1 MSLELID
8 VHKSYPIRGG
18 RRVILRGA
26 YGRIARGEKVGI
38 LGRNGSGKSTLVR
51 ILGGVEAPSSGRI
64 RNSMTLSWPIGMMAG
79 FQPQLSG
86 ADNARFIAR
95 IYGRNTE
102 AVVESVAD
110 FSELGE
116 YLRMPVMTYSSG
128 MRSRLALAVSLAV
141 DFDCYLVDEALAVGD
156 TRFGRAFAE
165 KIERSGLILV
175 SHLPALVRRLCTR
188 AAVLDQGILTFY
200 DDLDEALATYNA
212 L

>member
-18 RRVILRGA
+18 RKMILRGA
-26 YGRIARGEKVGI
+26 NGRIARGEKVGI

-51 ILGGVEAPSSGRI
+51 ILGGVEAPSKGKINR
-64 RNSMTLSWPIGMMAG
+64 SMSISWPIGMMAG
-79 FQPQLSG
+79 FQSQLSG

-95 IYGRNTE
+95 IYGRSIERITDF
-102 AVVESVAD
+102 VAD
-110 FSELGE
+110 FAELGE
-116 YLRMPVMTYSSG
+116 YIRMPLMTYSSG
-128 MRSRLALAVSLAV
+128 MRSRLALAVSLAI

-175 SHLPALVRRLCTR
+175 SHSPALVRRLCTR

>member
-1 MSLELID
+1 MALELIN
-8 VHKSYPIRGG
+8 VHKHYPTRDGHKI
-18 RRVILRGA
+18 ILRGA
-26 YGRIARGEKVGI
+26 YGKIARGEKVGI

-51 ILGGVEAPSSGRI
+51 MLGGVEAPTKGRI
-64 RNSMTLSWPIGMMAG
+64 SRSMTLSWPIGMAAG
-79 FQPQLSG
+79 FAGQLSG
-86 ADNARFIAR
+86 ADNTRFIAR
-95 IYGRNTE
+95 LYGRDIEKITNF
-102 AVVESVAD
+102 VAD

-116 YLRMPVMTYSSG
+116 YLRMPLMTYSSG
-128 MRSRLALAVSLAV
+128 MRTRLALAVSLAV

-175 SHLPALVRRLCTR
+175 SHSPALVRRLCTR

-200 DDLDEALATYNA
+200 DDLDEALATYNS

>member
-1 MSLELID
+1 MALELIN
-8 VHKSYPIRGG
+8 VHKHYPTRTGQKI
-18 RRVILRGA
+18 ILHGA
-26 YGRIARGEKVGI
+26 CGRIARGEKVGI

-51 ILGGVEAPSSGRI
+51 MLGGVEAPTKGRI
-64 RNSMTLSWPIGMMAG
+64 NRTMTISWPIGMAAG
-79 FQPQLSG
+79 FSGQLSG
-86 ADNARFIAR
+86 ADNARLIAR
-95 IYGRNTE
+95 LYGRDIRKITDF
-102 AVVESVAD
+102 VAD
-110 FSELGE
+110 FSELGD
-116 YLRMPVMTYSSG
+116 YFRMPMMTYSSG

-175 SHLPALVRRLCTR
+175 SHSPALVRRLCTR

>member
-1 MSLELID
+1 M
-8 VHKSYPIRGG
+8 
-18 RRVILRGA
+18 RGA

-102 AVVESVAD
+102 SVVESVAD

-175 SHLPALVRRLCTR
+175 SHSPALVRRLCTR

>member
-1 MSLELID
+1 MSIELID
-8 VHKSYPIRGG
+8 VHKYFPTRNG
-18 RRVILRGA
+18 RKTVLQGA
-26 YGRIARGEKVGI
+26 FGKIARGEKVGI

-51 ILGGVEAPSSGRI
+51 MLGGVEAPTRGRI
-64 RNSMTLSWPIGMMAG
+64 THSMAISWPIGMGAG
-79 FQPQLSG
+79 FSGQLSG

-95 IYGRNTE
+95 LYGRDIQKTTE
-102 AVVESVAD
+102 FVAE

-116 YLRMPVMTYSSG
+116 YLRMPLMTYSSG
-128 MRSRLALAVSLAV
+128 MRTRLALAVSLAV

-165 KIERSGLILV
+165 KIERAGLILV
-175 SHLPALVRRLCTR
+175 SHSPALVRRLCTR

>member
-51 ILGGVEAPSSGRI
+51 ILGGVEAPSRGRI
-64 RNSMTLSWPIGMMAG
+64 QSSMTLSWPIGMMAG
-79 FQPQLSG
+79 FQSSLSG

-175 SHLPALVRRLCTR
+175 SHSPALVRRLCTR

-200 DDLDEALATYNA
+200 EDLDEALATYNA

>member
-1 MSLELID
+1 MALELIN
-8 VHKSYPIRGG
+8 VHKHYPTRDGQKI
-18 RRVILRGA
+18 ILRGA

-51 ILGGVEAPSSGRI
+51 MLGGVEAPTKGQI
-64 RNSMTLSWPIGMMAG
+64 RRSMGISWPIGMAAG
-79 FQPQLSG
+79 FVGQLSG
-86 ADNARFIAR
+86 ADNTRFIAR
-95 IYGRNTE
+95 LYGRDLEKITDF
-102 AVVESVAD
+102 VAE

-116 YLRMPVMTYSSG
+116 YLRMPMMTYSSG
-128 MRSRLALAVSLAV
+128 MRTRLALAVSLAM

-165 KIERSGLILV
+165 KIERAGLILV
-175 SHLPALVRRLCTR
+175 SHSPALVRRLCTR
-188 AAVLDQGILTFY
+188 AAVLDQGNLTFY

>member
-1 MSLELID
+1 MSLELMD

-18 RRVILRGA
+18 RKIILRGA
-26 YGRIARGEKVGI
+26 SGRIARGEKVGI

-64 RNSMTLSWPIGMMAG
+64 RCSMTLSWPIGSMAG

-95 IYGRNTE
+95 IYGRNLN
-102 AVVESVAD
+102 AIVESVAD

-116 YLRMPVMTYSSG
+116 YLRMPLMTYSSG

-141 DFDCYLVDEALAVGD
+141 DFDCYMVDEALAVGD

-175 SHLPALVRRLCTR
+175 SHSPALVRRLCTR

>member
-1 MSLELID
+1 MSLELIN

-18 RRVILRGA
+18 RKVILRGA
-26 YGRIARGEKVGI
+26 SGRIARGEKVGI

-51 ILGGVEAPSSGRI
+51 ILGGVEAPSSGSI
-64 RNSMTLSWPIGMMAG
+64 RCSMSLSWPIGSMAG
-79 FQPQLSG
+79 FQSQLSG

-95 IYGRNTE
+95 IYGRDINAT
-102 AVVESVAD
+102 VESVAD

-116 YLRMPVMTYSSG
+116 YLRMPMMTYSSG

-141 DFDCYLVDEALAVGD
+141 DFDCYMVDEALAVGD
-156 TRFGRAFAE
+156 TRFGRAYAE

-175 SHLPALVRRLCTR
+175 SHSPALVRRLCTR

>member
-51 ILGGVEAPSSGRI
+51 ILGGVEAPSRGRI
-64 RNSMTLSWPIGMMAG
+64 QSSMTLSWPIGMMAG
-79 FQPQLSG
+79 FQSPLSG

-175 SHLPALVRRLCTR
+175 SHSPALVRRLCTR

-200 DDLDEALATYNA
+200 EDLDEALATYNA

>member
-18 RRVILRGA
+18 RKVILRGA
-26 YGRIARGEKVGI
+26 SGRIARGEKVGI

-51 ILGGVEAPSSGRI
+51 ILGGVEAPSSGSI
-64 RNSMTLSWPIGMMAG
+64 RCSMSLSWPIGSMAG
-79 FQPQLSG
+79 FQSQLSG

-95 IYGRNTE
+95 IYGRDINAT
-102 AVVESVAD
+102 VESVAD

-116 YLRMPVMTYSSG
+116 YLRMPMMTYSSG

-141 DFDCYLVDEALAVGD
+141 DFDCYMVDEALAVGD
-156 TRFGRAFAE
+156 TRFGRAYAE

-175 SHLPALVRRLCTR
+175 SHSPALVRRLCTR

>member
-1 MSLELID
+1 MSLELIN

-18 RRVILRGA
+18 RKVILRGA
-26 YGRIARGEKVGI
+26 SGRIARGEKVGI

-51 ILGGVEAPSSGRI
+51 ILGGVEAPSSGSI
-64 RNSMTLSWPIGMMAG
+64 RCSMSLSWPIGSMAG
-79 FQPQLSG
+79 FQSQLSG

-95 IYGRNTE
+95 IYGRDINAT
-102 AVVESVAD
+102 VESVAD

-116 YLRMPVMTYSSG
+116 YLRMPLMTYSSG

-141 DFDCYLVDEALAVGD
+141 DFDCYMVDEALAVGD
-156 TRFGRAFAE
+156 TRFGRAYAE

-175 SHLPALVRRLCTR
+175 SHSPALVRRLCTR

-200 DDLDEALATYNA
+200 DDIDEALATYNA

>member
-1 MSLELID
+1 MGLELID

-18 RRVILRGA
+18 RKMILRGA
-26 YGRIARGEKVGI
+26 HGRIARGEKLGI

-51 ILGGVEAPSSGRI
+51 ILGGVEAPSKGVVLR
-64 RNSMTLSWPIGMMAG
+64 SMTISWPIGMMAG

-86 ADNARFIAR
+86 ADNARFVAR
-95 IYGRNTE
+95 IYGRNIDRIT
-102 AVVESVAD
+102 D
-110 FSELGE
+110 FVTDFAELGE
-116 YLRMPVMTYSSG
+116 YIRMPLMTYSSG
-128 MRSRLALAVSLAV
+128 MRSRLALAVSLAI

-175 SHLPALVRRLCTR
+175 SHSPALVRRLCTR

>member
-1 MSLELID
+1 MALELIN
-8 VHKSYPIRGG
+8 VHKHYPTRTGQKI
-18 RRVILRGA
+18 ILHGA
-26 YGRIARGEKVGI
+26 CGRIARGEKVGI

-51 ILGGVEAPSSGRI
+51 MLGGVEAPTKGRI
-64 RNSMTLSWPIGMMAG
+64 SRSMTISWPIGMAAG
-79 FQPQLSG
+79 FAGQLSG
-86 ADNARFIAR
+86 ADNTRFIAR
-95 IYGRNTE
+95 LYGRDIEKITDF
-102 AVVESVAD
+102 VAD

-116 YLRMPVMTYSSG
+116 YLRMPLMTYSSG
-128 MRSRLALAVSLAV
+128 MRTRLALAVSLAV

-175 SHLPALVRRLCTR
+175 SHSPALVRRLCTR

-200 DDLDEALATYNA
+200 DDLDEALATYNS

>member
-8 VHKSYPIRGG
+8 VHKSYPTRFG
-18 RRVILRGA
+18 RKVVLQGA
-26 YGRIARGEKVGI
+26 FGRIARGEKLGI

-51 ILGGVEAPSSGRI
+51 MLGGVEAPSSGQI
-64 RNSMTLSWPIGMMAG
+64 RRSMTISWPIGMMAG
-79 FQPQLSG
+79 FQGQLSG

-102 AVVESVAD
+102 KITDFVAD
-110 FSELGE
+110 FSELGD
-116 YLRMPVMTYSSG
+116 YLRMPLMSYSSG

-156 TRFGRAFAE
+156 TRFGRAFAA

-175 SHLPALVRRLCTR
+175 SHSPSMVRRLCTR
-188 AAVLDQGILTFY
+188 AAVLDHGTLTFY

>member
-1 MSLELID
+1 MSLELIN

-18 RRVILRGA
+18 RKVILRGA
-26 YGRIARGEKVGI
+26 SGRIARGEKVGI
-38 LGRNGSGKSTLVR
+38 LGRNGSGKATLVR
-51 ILGGVEAPSSGRI
+51 ILGGVEAPSSGSI
-64 RNSMTLSWPIGMMAG
+64 RCSMSLSWPIGSMAG
-79 FQPQLSG
+79 FQSQLSG

-95 IYGRNTE
+95 IYGRDINAT
-102 AVVESVAD
+102 VESVAD

-116 YLRMPVMTYSSG
+116 YLRMPMMTYSSG

-141 DFDCYLVDEALAVGD
+141 DFDCYMVDEALAVGD
-156 TRFGRAFAE
+156 TRFGRAYAE

-175 SHLPALVRRLCTR
+175 SHSPALVRRLCTR

>member
-51 ILGGVEAPSSGRI
+51 ILGGVEAPSRGRI
-64 RNSMTLSWPIGMMAG
+64 QSSMTLSWPIGMMAG
-79 FQPQLSG
+79 FQSSLSG

-95 IYGRNTE
+95 IYGRDTE

-175 SHLPALVRRLCTR
+175 SHSPALVRRLCTR

-200 DDLDEALATYNA
+200 EDLDEALATYNA

>member
-51 ILGGVEAPSSGRI
+51 ILGGVEALSSGRI

-102 AVVESVAD
+102 SVVESVAD

-128 MRSRLALAVSLAV
+128 MRSSRLLKS
-141 DFDCYLVDEALAVGD
+141 C
-156 TRFGRAFAE
+156 
-165 KIERSGLILV
+165 
-175 SHLPALVRRLCTR
+175 H
-188 AAVLDQGILTFY
+188 
-200 DDLDEALATYNA
+200 
-212 L
+212 